1 MSAWERMLAFL
12 ARHKKALVIS
22 LVVYVLA
29 VALLVALSQGPQTE
43 PFLYQ
48 VD

>member
-1 MSAWERMLAFL
+1 MSLFSPVVAFV
-12 ARHKKALVIS
+12 ARHKKAIAIALVIY
-22 LVVYVLA
+22 LLG